1 MGWTSG
7 GVVAVQGSVRLRQ
20 GVACNA
26 QGPQCTGPGC
36 VQPPPVHLPSPWLP
50 PHFTPTG
57 CLPAGLHRA
66 AVAVL
71 LFLGGLLPAAAIYK
85 AEARAR
91 HRFLAASAPLLGA
104 RARQLGAA
112 ATE

>member
-1 MGWTSG
+1 MHRANVFSLLLF
-7 GVVAVQGSVRLRQ
+7 S
-20 GVACNA
+20 
-26 QGPQCTGPGC
+26 
-36 VQPPPVHLPSPWLP
+36 PPPPGFH

-66 AVAVL
+66 AVAAL
-71 LFLGGLLPAAAIYK
+71 LFLGGLLPAAALYK

-91 HRFLAASAPLLGA
+91 HRFLVASAPVLGA
-104 RARQLGAA
+104 RLRPLGAA